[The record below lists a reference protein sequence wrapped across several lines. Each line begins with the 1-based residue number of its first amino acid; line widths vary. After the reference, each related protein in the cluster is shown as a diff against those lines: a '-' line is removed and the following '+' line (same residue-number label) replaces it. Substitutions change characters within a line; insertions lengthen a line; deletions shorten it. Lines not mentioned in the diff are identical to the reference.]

1 MSEKKNTI
9 ESIVADALL
18 QKPLGSITIDGQK
31 YTIDRPRV
39 ATLILVSKLISQIPD
54 INSKLVD
61 EADKLAEGLRVAQD
75 CPVLGD
81 IAAALI
87 LGAKQ
92 VTQQRQVKKKYLW
105 GLITIHKNVT
115 INLHQELADKLLM
128 ELSSDELF
136 MLVVEC
142 LKRQDIPIFF
152 DTITSLYEV
161 NLLKPTS
168 EVTTTASGQ

>member
-54 INSKLVD
+54 INTKLVD

-75 CPVLGD
+75 CPV
-81 IAAALI
+81 
-87 LGAKQ
+87 
-92 VTQQRQVKKKYLW
+92 
-105 GLITIHKNVT
+105 
-115 INLHQELADKLLM
+115 
-128 ELSSDELF
+128 
-136 MLVVEC
+136 
-142 LKRQDIPIFF
+142 
-152 DTITSLYEV
+152 
-161 NLLKPTS
+161 
-168 EVTTTASGQ
+168 